1 MCPKLMSATTM
12 VDCTK
17 QLHLWW
23 TEQTGLHFL
32 RAIFWCRLLLTWN
45 DQTWCFV
52 ENGNTKSFDFFN
64 FSHYIFILRIQLSVK
79 VQSQCLMIIL
89 IPLQHV
95 NRQYLKR
102 AFMALDLLVRVP
114 KFFLSFLVVP
124 NFFFTLFYRT
134 KAVVGLIFSSLV

>member
-1 MCPKLMSATTM
+1 M
-12 VDCTK
+12 
-17 QLHLWW
+17 
-23 TEQTGLHFL
+23 
-32 RAIFWCRLLLTWN
+32 
-45 DQTWCFV
+45 

>member
-1 MCPKLMSATTM
+1 MSATTM

-23 TEQTGLHFL
+23 AEQTGLHFFTTYFL
-32 RAIFWCRLLLTWN
+32 MSFIINMKWPNLTFCGERKHKKLWL
-45 DQTWCFV
+45 
-52 ENGNTKSFDFFN
+52 FN
-64 FSHYIFILRIQLSVK
+64 FSHNIFILRIQLSVK

-89 IPLQHV
+89 IPLQYV

-134 KAVVGLIFSSLV
+134 KAVVGLIFSSFV